1 MSDATGHSSP
11 KSQATSKRAVWARHK
26 ERSGTAVLRLMTV
39 ISLCFGRRF
48 SRVILYGI
56 AGYFVCFA
64 PAARRAS
71 RDYLRRALGREP
83 RISDVFRQVFAFAS
97 TIHDRVFLVNN
108 QIDLFDIRVTG
119 EEIVRELLDRGHGA
133 FLMGAHLGSFEVLA
147 AVGRNHTEIRPTM
160 LMYEENAR
168 KINAV
173 LAALHPGDKPDM
185 IALGAVDSMLALRE
199 RLDAGGIIGIL
210 SDRTPGREPTKVLR
224 FLGADAAFPVG
235 PFRLAAL
242 MRRPVI
248 FMTGLYRGRNRYD
261 VHFERLADFS
271 AVDAAHRTPCIEAA
285 MIQYTGLIEKHCR
298 AAPYNWFNFFDFWA
312 PPATPP
318 VSGNPNSAVVV
329 SD

>member
-1 MSDATGHSSP
+1 MSNVTGPSSP
-11 KSQATSKRAVWARHK
+11 KSQPAPKRAAWTRHK
-26 ERSGTAVLRLMTV
+26 ERSGTAVLRLMTL
-39 ISLCFGRRF
+39 ISLYLGRKF
-48 SRVILYGI
+48 SRLILYGI
-56 AGYFVCFA
+56 AAYFVCFA

-83 RISDVFRQVFAFAS
+83 RISDGFQQVFAFAS

-108 QIDLFDIRVTG
+108 RMDLFDIRVTG

-133 FLMGAHLGSFEVLA
+133 FLVGAHLGSFEVLA
-147 AVGRNHTEIRPTM
+147 AVGRNHTVIRPTM

-185 IALGAVDSMLALRE
+185 IALGMVDSMLALRE
-199 RLDAGGIIGIL
+199 RLDTGGIVGIL
-210 SDRTPGREPTKVLR
+210 ADRTPGREPTNVLP
-224 FLGADAAFPVG
+224 FLGGNAAFPVG

-248 FMTGLYRGRNRYD
+248 FMTGLYRGGNRYD

-271 AVDAAHRTPCIEAA
+271 DVDAAHRTRCIEAA
-285 MIQYTGLIEKHCR
+285 MIRYTAVIEKYCR

-312 PPATPP
+312 PPAIPP
-318 VSGNPNSAVVV
+318 VSGPLNSAVVV